1 TVPTGDVSLAYYEI
15 AARKTFHVI
24 ANSIENADELVTDR
38 HWHRNRLLR
47 PGVPIVDVNV
57 SAADG
62 SFQHPDEH
70 VITVHFRNRNFLEPQ
85 PGLRLGLHNGLH
97 HLLHWERLSTD
108 FADSH
113 RFISKNCEI
122 DLHFKTLPRW
132 TVAGSLFP
140 VREMPGVSRVEI
152 VEEHS

>member
-1 TVPTGDVSLAYYEI
+1 MNSSVASDIKNVASFATVGRSCVGSSHQYHGV
-15 AARKTFHVI
+15 RRQ
-24 ANSIENADELVTDR
+24 ELTY
-38 HWHRNRLLR
+38 
-47 PGVPIVDVNV
+47 PI
-57 SAADG
+57 
-62 SFQHPDEH
+62 
-70 VITVHFRNRNFLEPQ
+70 
-85 PGLRLGLHNGLH
+85 GLHN
-97 HLLHWERLSTD
+97 LLHWERLSTD

-140 VREMPGVSRVEI
+140 VREMPSLSRVEI